1 LPIGTIVSFL
11 LAGIVFRSSDYV
23 QETKRLMLI
32 QNCMLTLFGG
42 GFFIIVK
49 NKPEQSPSS
58 LSETKVVKQDLAK
71 VLKEAF

>member
-1 LPIGTIVSFL
+1 
-11 LAGIVFRSSDYV
+11 
-23 QETKRLMLI
+23 
-32 QNCMLTLFGG
+32 MLTLFGG